1 LSVDFVIIDEFM
13 AVDFQGKESEVRRI
27 TPIRRYSDGHYRLA
41 VKYLPPGQVDAAVY
55 ERMRKVWWDL
65 LEREGVGRDW

>member
-1 LSVDFVIIDEFM
+1 MSVDFVIIDEFM

-27 TPIRRYSDGHYRLA
+27 TPIRRHSDGTYRLA
-41 VKYLPPGQVDAAVY
+41 CKYLPPGQVDAAVY

>member
-27 TPIRRYSDGHYRLA
+27 TPIRRYSNGVYRLA
-41 VKYLPPGQVDAAVY
+41 CKYLPQGQADAAVY